1 MVAARVVVV
10 EALVVVVD
18 PDLVPVEVPLDAEPV
33 LDESVAEPVELPV
46 LVTVET
52 PLTEVT
58 VDAPEEAA
66 EAGVEESMANCLV

>member
-1 MVAARVVVV
+1 VVAARVVVV

-58 VDAPEEAA
+58 VDPPEEAA